1 VIVILHFLLDLL
13 PFMRALELRGLD
25 PHKTLALYK
34 DYPYSN
40 RDLVRSTL
48 ESRGVTVWGP
58 VGSTNGL
65 ELAAGVRDFLAEGD
79 EPVIIVEDGGYLA
92 PAFYNT
98 EELRPYL
105 HRIRGVVEQTTFGAR
120 QAEDLLVEM
129 QRKGEEAR
137 LAFPLIN
144 VARSEA
150 KVLYEPAFVAEAAC
164 NNIVIK
170 LGGLSWINTG
180 VLLIGYGAIGR
191 AMFSMLKRLQARV
204 VVCDPSPLRLLLADS
219 EQANFIAPSIPSAI
233 AWFKEQKINLDF
245 VIGTTGKQSVLVADA
260 IAMAGWS
267 PRLVSVSSKRI
278 EFAIEDFG
286 TQAQSDRPLMIQE
299 HNIGTEYIFSSG
311 SIKVLGDGYPINFV
325 SSESV
330 PNERIDPIMALLHVC
345 AAELANPDVLLVGG
359 AFLGEADSVYP
370 GIPRTRI
377 SHEIVQTIIDKT
389 DLFRPLLSNSHSEV
403 KQI

>member
-1 VIVILHFLLDLL
+1 MEIKRSLSSRMCNRVRIRVSNESAGKSFQLGPGDFLRDAVLDPRSGTAALSKPRVGLEPLIVDFSVAFPIPRTHIHLRGNRRIAQQMRVLNSQALRKDDAFKNYRVIVILHFLLDLL
-13 PFMRALELRGLD
+13 PCHGRALELRGLD

-170 LGGLSWINTG
+170 LGGLS
-180 VLLIGYGAIGR
+180 
-191 AMFSMLKRLQARV
+191 
-204 VVCDPSPLRLLLADS
+204 
-219 EQANFIAPSIPSAI
+219 
-233 AWFKEQKINLDF
+233 
-245 VIGTTGKQSVLVADA
+245 
-260 IAMAGWS
+260 
-267 PRLVSVSSKRI
+267 
-278 EFAIEDFG
+278 
-286 TQAQSDRPLMIQE
+286 
-299 HNIGTEYIFSSG
+299 
-311 SIKVLGDGYPINFV
+311 
-325 SSESV
+325 
-330 PNERIDPIMALLHVC
+330 
-345 AAELANPDVLLVGG
+345 
-359 AFLGEADSVYP
+359 
-370 GIPRTRI
+370 
-377 SHEIVQTIIDKT
+377 
-389 DLFRPLLSNSHSEV
+389 
-403 KQI
+403 